1 MRGTCICSPPP
12 SCRPGWPRSG
22 NGSGRGSRWAGR
34 STTASPPTTSGAS
47 PKRSVRSCRAGLT
60 REELATEIAAVLGAR
75 AGGANPVRMGRHAQA
90 GRSQWSALFRAR
102 PGAHRDVHR
111 PAQLA
116 AGCPLG
122 RRRLRCRTA
131 RDRVPVPRHVR
142 AGQPRGLRR
151 WWGTDAASAR
161 RIFAAHSDAMVQVE
175 VDGRKTWLP
184 AESADASSDEARGV
198 LLLPGFDPYVVAPIS
213 ARAYAIPMGTSTG
226 CLVRPDGSHRCWS
239 STAWYA
245 AHGHTRT
252 PAAGSPSR

>member
-1 MRGTCICSPPP
+1 
-12 SCRPGWPRSG
+12 
-22 NGSGRGSRWAGR
+22 
-34 STTASPPTTSGAS
+34 
-47 PKRSVRSCRAGLT
+47 VLT

-75 AGGANPVRMGRHAQA
+75 AGGADPVRMGRHAQA

-252 PAAGSPSR
+252 PASGSPSR